1 MRTIKNFD
9 EALKYVNR
17 LGIVSPYK
25 PIGWRQQDLCKIVEI
40 LEDASLRSKGFK
52 KIMRCPYLF
61 GVKYPVK
68 SNAYP
73 MKVHFNKKRSRYK
86 KLLIFTVN
94 KNLCT
99 AFAYPKA

>member
-40 LEDASLRSKGFK
+40 LEEESDKFVSAHIAP
-52 KIMRCPYLF
+52 KIISPYEIKWPMPKL
-61 GVKYPVK
+61 YPL
-68 SNAYP
+68 
-73 MKVHFNKKRSRYK
+73 KVHFHRKLSRARH
-86 KLLIFTVN
+86 KLLFTVN
-94 KNLCT
+94 GKQIQ
-99 AFAYPKA
+99 FEYPR